1 MSEAPKTFNDQ
12 RLKQSR
18 FIAKGE
24 RLIVEEPPLLALLYC
39 LMENAFASVV
49 EGSREPT
56 LSVQQQQRVESP
68 ADRQV
73 PPSSAPS
80 NSSSADQANS
90 SNSTNG
96 HRGDFVQKSSLNGLS
111 QENQPLADQGRH
123 WMRYGLV
130 HFSTSATVQSLQL
143 SFDFREL
150 VTQLSGLVAQTL
162 RLPARFQWGTLDTD
176 DKGRQI
182 KAIFYDPRTSRTLE
196 TGYCGVEGSN
206 HRAQQ
211 RIRKSIDLFVKHPL
225 LNSLIAKQ
233 IEHAGFQLAGAHE
246 AAPVRIQ
253 DRTDHP
259 FRRRASERSEHSQV
273 LSLIG
278 PRRGRNI
285 DEDLTYA
292 FSQVQNFLDGLD
304 HLDPLKSGTRH
315 TRQRCLFFGPRD
327 LNAMRLTS
335 SLRKEGVRV
344 RLVQYEDYHPTL
356 SPQDIV
362 LINALVASPTEW
374 PSAFEKLILQ
384 HPKVWIIR
392 PALASASTALD
403 LLARQR
409 RETLPKITFIEN
421 LDRASPRRLRQ
432 VVEAACESNELTTHR
447 VQRPRYQMGNLE
459 RRVLARYV
467 GGLSMALASSD
478 AGRIDTLLHQ
488 MAGWLGLAD
497 DNALPQGFR
506 EDVVSLYRRSDRSNE
521 ALLRLVLVGASWVAE
536 SSSMSDPVHQA

>member
-1 MSEAPKTFNDQ
+1 MSKAPKTFTDQ

-18 FIAKGE
+18 FIAKVE

-39 LMENAFASVV
+39 LMENALASVV

-56 LSVQQQQRVESP
+56 LRVQQQQRVESP
-68 ADRQV
+68 TDRQV
-73 PPSSAPS
+73 PLSSAPS
-80 NSSSADQANS
+80 NSSAADQANS

-96 HRGDFVQKSSLNGLS
+96 HRGDFVQKRSLNRLS

-150 VTQLSGLVAQTL
+150 ATHLSGLVAQTL
-162 RLPARFQWGTLDTD
+162 RLPACFQWGTLDTD
-176 DKGRQI
+176 DEGRQI

-233 IEHAGFQLAGAHE
+233 IEHADFQLAGAHE

-278 PRRGRNI
+278 PSRGRNI

-335 SLRKEGVRV
+335 SLRREGVRV
-344 RLVQYEDYHPTL
+344 RLAQYEDYHPTL
-356 SPQDIV
+356 SPQDIA

-374 PSAFEKLILQ
+374 PSAYEKLILQ

-392 PALASASTALD
+392 PAQASASAALD

-409 RETLPKITFIEN
+409 REPLPKITFIEN

-506 EDVVSLYRRSDRSNE
+506 EDVVSLYRHSDRSNE

-536 SSSMSDPVHQA
+536 SSSMSDPVHLA